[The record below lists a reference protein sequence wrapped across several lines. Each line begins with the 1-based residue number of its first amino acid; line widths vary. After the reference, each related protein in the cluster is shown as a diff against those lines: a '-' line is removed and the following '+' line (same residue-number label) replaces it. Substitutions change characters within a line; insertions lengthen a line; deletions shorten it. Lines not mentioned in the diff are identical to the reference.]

1 MKFTA
6 LSSVV
11 IASLL
16 CSPAYAL
23 IKKSK
28 RNICH
33 DESSSSFS
41 QTKNFTPYNS
51 LDECLNAGG
60 RLPKGASAPKS
71 AYAPKNVS
79 VPNADQTKDSGY
91 SRDKFGHGWSD
102 FDNDGQDTRQEILI
116 SQNTGNLT
124 YNDKGRVIRG
134 RWVSMYSGD
143 IIIDASKVDID
154 HIVPLSWSWKHG
166 ASQWTSAKREQ
177 FANDERNLVAVE
189 ASLNRQKGDKG
200 LGEWLP
206 PKNVEQYKL
215 RFQRIVKIYGLQ

>member
-1 MKFTA
+1 MKSIA
-6 LSSVV
+6 LCSVV
-11 IASLL
+11 LASVL

-23 IKKSK
+23 VKKSK
-28 RNICH
+28 SNICH

-41 QTKNFTPYNS
+41 RTKNFTPYNS
-51 LDECLNAGG
+51 LDECLKSGG
-60 RLPKGASAPKS
+60 RLPKGASAPKTV
-71 AYAPKNVS
+71 PT
-79 VPNADQTKDSGY
+79 PNAAQTKDSGY

-102 FDNDGQDTRQEILI
+102 VDHDGQDTRQEILI

-154 HIVPLSWSWKHG
+154 HIVPLSWAWKHG

-177 FANDERNLVAVE
+177 FANDETNLVAVE

-200 LGEWLP
+200 PDEWLP

-215 RFQRIVKIYGLQ
+215 RFQRIMKLYGLK

>member
-1 MKFTA
+1 MKSIA
-6 LSSVV
+6 LCSVV
-11 IASLL
+11 LASVL

-23 IKKSK
+23 VKKSK
-28 RNICH
+28 SNICH

-41 QTKNFTPYNS
+41 RTKNFTPYNS
-51 LDECLNAGG
+51 LDECLKSGG
-60 RLPKGASAPKS
+60 RLPKGASAPKTV
-71 AYAPKNVS
+71 PT
-79 VPNADQTKDSGY
+79 PNAAQTKDSGY

-102 FDNDGQDTRQEILI
+102 VDHDGQDTRQEILI

-154 HIVPLSWSWKHG
+154 HIVPLSWAWKHG

-200 LGEWLP
+200 PNEWLP
-206 PKNVEQYKL
+206 PKNVDQYKL
-215 RFQRIVKIYGLQ
+215 RFQRIVKMYGLQ